1 MINMSSEPRGK
12 GEKIGHFTRIFFHR
26 RGNLTYDVDIKLSI
40 SQCDELKR
48 RLENALQK
56 SGYKKVYT
64 LGPLFQIP
72 LINKAYSVIVGTY
85 GVSVYP
91 PEDKWQLKESEL
103 PEFMKFKGNIEE
115 VLRKYPLK

>member
-1 MINMSSEPRGK
+1 MSSEPRGK